1 MVESSRW
8 LTKSYGLH
16 VQADAILQASTGF
29 DFAPDAGAHG
39 YRIGVDHTTGVTVY
53 VSTTAPAMMNAMTL
67 RHEEYKQKMMSAE
80 AGPSLQG
87 WKGFQFA
94 HFVRPTDIFYPKLWS
109 NASLALGGIWVP
121 SYWVRSRF
129 EPADPVAAAFKFG
142 LSVSRSRAPPSVM
155 TARHS

>member
-1 MVESSRW
+1 MVHKKLW
-8 LTKSYGLH
+8 LACAGRCNFTGY
-16 VQADAILQASTGF
+16 TGF

-39 YRIGVDHTTGVTVY
+39 YRIGVHHTTGVTVY

-142 LSVSRSRAPPSVM
+142 LSVPLACPSISHDCQ
-155 TARHS
+155 A